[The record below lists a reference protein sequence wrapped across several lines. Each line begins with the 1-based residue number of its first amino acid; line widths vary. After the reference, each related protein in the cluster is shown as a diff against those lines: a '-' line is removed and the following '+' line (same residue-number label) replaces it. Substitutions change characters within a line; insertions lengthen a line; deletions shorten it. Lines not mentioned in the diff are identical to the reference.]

1 MHLQD
6 GVLSAPVLAGGAV
19 LAAAG
24 VGWGLR
30 RLDEAAIPRT
40 AVLAAAFFAL
50 SLVAVP
56 LGPTSVHLVL
66 GGLMGLV
73 LGAHAFPAVAAALV
87 LQAALFGFGGLASL
101 GVNTVILAG
110 PPVLVA
116 ALARPLVVRA
126 APPLVATAAGAAAGA
141 SVALSASLMATAL
154 RLSDAAYAPA
164 APLVIAT
171 NLPLMVIE
179 AVVTASLVG
188 FLVEARPDL
197 LGRRAEVR
205 P

>member
-50 SLVAVP
+50 SLVAIP

-73 LGAHAFPAVAAALV
+73 LGAHALPAVAAALV

-116 ALARPLVVRA
+116 AVARPLVVRA
-126 APPLVATAAGAAAGA
+126 APPLAAMAAGTAAAA
-141 SVALSASLMATAL
+141 SVALSASLMAAAL
-154 RLSDAAYAPA
+154 RLSDVAYAPA

-171 NLPLMVIE
+171 NLPLMGIE
-179 AVVTASLVG
+179 AVVTASIVG
-188 FLVEARPDL
+188 FLLRARPDL
-197 LGRRAEVR
+197 LGRSAEVR